1 MPPPSRSPPS
11 NPVRLFDKA
20 DGEDDFKDD
29 DEKKDIDDDDGD
41 EGEGE
46 YNFKLKVKLQTL
58 SDSSTRPMVR
68 MISTMI
74 MRMMRR
80 RRKKVMGL

>member
-29 DEKKDIDDDDGD
+29 DEKKDIDDDDDD
-41 EGEGE
+41 EGTGE
-46 YNFKLKVKLQTL
+46 YNFKLKC
-58 SDSSTRPMVR
+58 
-68 MISTMI
+68 
-74 MRMMRR
+74 
-80 RRKKVMGL
+80 